1 MKTYCLTLKRVF
13 DVTLS
18 LILIIIL
25 SPCMLFLAILI
36 HLTSQGP
43 IIFQQKRVG
52 LGGRE
57 FNIYKFRTMV
67 CNAEYLLSDFT
78 PEQQLEFQSICKLKD
93 DPRVTPLGRILRKTS
108 LDELPQFLN
117 VLRGEMSIVGP
128 RPVTPEELNKFG
140 EHADFLLSVKPGITG
155 LSQISGRNNLPFE
168 HRIQLDLKY
177 IEACSIFL
185 DFKIVFQTL
194 PMVFSCQG
202 AY

>member
-1 MKTYCLTLKRVF
+1 MKDYRLTLKRVF
-13 DVTLS
+13 DVILS

-25 SPCMLFLAILI
+25 SPCMLFLSILI
-36 HLTSQGP
+36 SLTSQGP

-67 CNAEYLLSDFT
+67 CNAEYLLNDFT
-78 PEQQLEFQSICKLKD
+78 AEQQLEFQSICKLKN

-140 EHADFLLSVKPGITG
+140 DHVDFLLSVKPGITG

-177 IEACSIFL
+177 IEACSIYL
-185 DFKIVFQTL
+185 DVKIVFQTL